1 MIILTELNADWLR
14 LGGKCQGSTW
24 LLSKDPC
31 QLLEVIFWPPTR
43 EPVVAA
49 VGYLGP
55 VCLPC
60 RLLALLVLCTQ
71 DKIG

>member
-1 MIILTELNADWLR
+1 MINLIKLIADCTR
-14 LGGKCQGSTW
+14 LGGKCHGSSW

-31 QLLEVIFWPPTR
+31 QLLEVIFWLLTR

>member
-1 MIILTELNADWLR
+1 MIILIKLIADCTR
-14 LGGKCQGSTW
+14 LGGKCHGSTW
-24 LLSKDPC
+24 LHPEILASILKG
-31 QLLEVIFWPPTR
+31 IFWPSTR
-43 EPVVAA
+43 ESLVAA

-71 DKIG
+71 VRIG